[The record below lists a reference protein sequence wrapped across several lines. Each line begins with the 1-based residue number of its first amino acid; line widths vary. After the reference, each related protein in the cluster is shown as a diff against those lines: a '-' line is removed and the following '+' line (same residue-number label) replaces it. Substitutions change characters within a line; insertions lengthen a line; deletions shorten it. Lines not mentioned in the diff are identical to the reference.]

1 MTAKIK
7 KGGTRGTLFKEV
19 AKMRLEDAAV
29 LLSGKRYHG
38 AIYLSG
44 YAVECALKWAI
55 TVNLGSPYLPKGFE
69 THDLEAF
76 VHAAGLLPSLQR
88 DRSIRSLYS
97 VIVDEWQPSRRYS
110 AAKISPRQA
119 TTLYTQALQLY
130 EWIIETKS

>member
-29 LLSGKRYHG
+29 LLRGKRYHG

-55 TVNLGSPYLPKGFE
+55 TVNIGSPYLPKEFE
-69 THDLEAF
+69 THNLEAF
-76 VHAAGLLPSLQR
+76 IHKAGLLSSLQR
-88 DRSIRSLYS
+88 DSAISSLYS
-97 VIVDEWQPSRRYS
+97 VIVDEWEPSRRYS
-110 AAKISPRQA
+110 AARISKHQA
-119 TTLYTQALQLY
+119 TTLYNQARQVY
-130 EWIIETKS
+130 EWIIETTS